1 MAKAKISPSE
11 VQKNALP
18 RATDSF
24 DIDILTLHLAGAS
37 IEEISSTRFISR
49 GQVDLRIKI
58 TLKAIT
64 AFLSEKVPDRYYQVP
79 AAYKTYWENTI
90 RQYRLLSKLRSP
102 HSQFSVFLVYFK
114 GCTRAERIRI
124 LAELEAH
131 TYE

>member
-24 DIDILTLHLAGAS
+24 DLDLLMVHLAGAS
-37 IEEISSTRFISR
+37 IGEISATRFISP

-64 AFLSEKVPDRYYQVP
+64 AFLSEKVPERYYQVP
-79 AAYKTYWENTI
+79 VAYKTYWENTI

-102 HSQFSVFLVYFK
+102 HSQFSVFLIYFK
-114 GCTRAERIRI
+114 GCTREERIRI
-124 LAELEAH
+124 LSELEGY